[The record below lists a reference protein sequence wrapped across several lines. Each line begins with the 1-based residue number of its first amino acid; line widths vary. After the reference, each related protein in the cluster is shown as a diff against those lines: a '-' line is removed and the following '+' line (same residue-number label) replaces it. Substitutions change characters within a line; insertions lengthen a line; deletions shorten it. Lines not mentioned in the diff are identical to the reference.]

1 MDINRVSCCS
11 YPMRHQQPE
20 HVFRALAE
28 AGYKKV
34 DLWGGLPHFDVN
46 EPGYDFDAVLALS
59 DKYGVRIGNIGSYC
73 GAGFTSDDETERES
87 EVEKT
92 VKVLD
97 AAARCGARSVR
108 SVLGRPES
116 PDLLDRILPYYQRV
130 AEHAEKVG
138 VYMGVENHGG
148 PCSGNPPLLREF
160 FSRVGSKYTG
170 VLYEPCNLMVA
181 GVDYKD
187 AFEVM
192 KDHITH
198 MHVKDCYPIDG
209 KMRVVWLGTGII
221 DYRWVIAALEGIG
234 YDGDYPIEYEVHDES
249 PERGI
254 GKWLDMWMKL

>member
-1 MDINRVSCCS
+1 MDINRISCCS
-11 YPMRHQQPE
+11 YPMRYQQPE
-20 HVFRALAE
+20 HIFRALAE

-34 DLWGGLPHFDVN
+34 DLWGGKPHFDVN
-46 EPGYDFDAVLALS
+46 DPDYDFDAVLALS
-59 DKYGVRIGNIGSYC
+59 EKYGVRIGNIGSYC
-73 GAGFTSDDETERES
+73 GAGFSSEDEAEREA
-87 EVEKT
+87 EVVKT
-92 VKVLD
+92 QKVLD

-130 AEHAEKVG
+130 AEYAEKVG
-138 VYMGVENHGG
+138 VYTGVENHGG
-148 PCSGNPPLLREF
+148 PVSGNPELLKQF
-160 FSRVGSKYTG
+160 FGRVGSQYTG

-181 GVDYKD
+181 GVDYKQ

-198 MHVKDCYPIDG
+198 MHIKDCYPLDG
-209 KMRVVWLGTGII
+209 KMQVVWLGTGLI

-234 YDGDYPIEYEVHDES
+234 YGGDYPIEYEVHDES

-254 GKWLDMWMKL
+254 GKWLDWWQKI